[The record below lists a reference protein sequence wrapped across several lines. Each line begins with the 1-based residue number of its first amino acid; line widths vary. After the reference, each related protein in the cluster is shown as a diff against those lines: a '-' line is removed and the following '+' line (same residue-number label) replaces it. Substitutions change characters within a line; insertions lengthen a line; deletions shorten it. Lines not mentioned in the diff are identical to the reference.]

1 MTRDA
6 GETTMPANPI
16 NQEVFKKVLASNV
29 DGTQPRRYSIDPA
42 RKRFYASSRSKRYSR
57 YLNTL
62 GS

>member
-1 MTRDA
+1 
-6 GETTMPANPI
+6 MPANPI